1 MKSIRIKNLRSLKDT
16 GDVELKPIT
25 MLVGANSS
33 GKSTFLRTFPLF
45 KQGIGVNKQG
55 PILWYGNEVDFGSY
69 EEALRRE
76 SETMQFTFKWDTLQ
90 SDSHYFSMPLVFE
103 EGMRVDCSFDVAPSG
118 YNSFVKKIV
127 LKVDG
132 IQVELNI
139 AINKIPVVK
148 IEDEI
153 INERI
158 RFSSRISYGVVL
170 PIIHIRPIQ
179 NNISEEDDESFYEFF
194 YESFVRK
201 ALSQVEILSD
211 KLKGIEYGGD
221 LHSPF
226 LKSEQ
231 LLDDIINR
239 SGISL
244 SKKQHSAIL
253 RSDSWDIFR
262 KSLIAYYIDDV
273 LEAIDK
279 VMQAEFNGCVYIKP
293 FRAYAER
300 YYRIQNLAVKNL
312 DSDGHNMAMI
322 IENMSRRNALME
334 FNEWT
339 ETNFKFTVKVK
350 RSRGHVSLLIKET
363 NAPDYSN
370 ITDKGFGYSQ
380 ILPIILSLWQVLKS
394 IEKKATSQNRSKIV
408 AYEQPEL
415 HLHPKLQA
423 MIMDVIIAICHKAM
437 SLNYDLRFIIE
448 THSPVLINR
457 LGLRIAE
464 DSTLRDKASV
474 LVFNEWASNN
484 PEVSSYDNA
493 GYLVNWPLGFFE
505 PDL

>member
-16 GDVELKPIT
+16 GDVDLKPIT

-55 PILWYGNEVDFGSY
+55 PILWYGSDVDFGSY
-69 EEALRRE
+69 EEALRRDADI
-76 SETMQFTFKWDTLQ
+76 MQFAFKWDNLQ
-90 SDSHYFSMPLVFE
+90 SEEHYLAMPTIFN
-103 EGMRVDCSFDVAPSG
+103 EGLKVECSFDVAPSG
-118 YNSFVKKIV
+118 YNSFVKKIA
-127 LKVDG
+127 LKFNEVR
-132 IQVELNI
+132 VEIEINT
-139 AINKIPVVK
+139 NKIPIVK
-148 IEDEI
+148 IDEEI
-153 INERI
+153 INGSI
-158 RFSSRISYGVVL
+158 KFTSRLSYGTVL
-170 PIIHIRPIQ
+170 PIIHLRPVL
-179 NNISEEDDESFYEFF
+179 NNISEDDAEYPFMFYYNEFL
-194 YESFVRK
+194 RK
-201 ALSQVEILSD
+201 ALSQVEILSE
-211 KLKGIEYGGD
+211 KMNGIDYEGEIY
-221 LHSPF
+221 SPF
-226 LKSEQ
+226 LTSNH
-231 LLDDIINR
+231 LLDEIVNKSR
-239 SGISL
+239 ISL
-244 SKKQHSAIL
+244 TKNERTTILQSESWAIC
-253 RSDSWDIFR
+253 R

-273 LEAIDK
+273 LETVDK
-279 VMQAEFNGCVYIKP
+279 AMQTEFNGCVYIKP

-322 IENMSRRNALME
+322 FENMSRRNALTE
-334 FNEWT
+334 FNEWA
-339 ETNFKFTVKVK
+339 ETNFKFSVKVK

-363 NAPDYSN
+363 NSFDYAN

-380 ILPIILSLWQVLKS
+380 ILPIILSLWQILKS
-394 IEKKATSQNRSKIV
+394 MEKKTTSHYKSKIV
-408 AYEQPEL
+408 AFEQPEL

-423 MIMDVIIAICHKAM
+423 MTMDAIIAICRTAM
-437 SLNYDLRFIIE
+437 ELNYDLRFIIE

-464 DSTLRDKASV
+464 DNSLREKATV

-484 PEVSSYDNA
+484 PSISTYDNA